1 MKKKDNYATSEFEL
15 GVMSTLDKNQQR
27 TIIKAIGV
35 GGGGINAVNL
45 MYQNIDGVTFAVLDS
60 DRQQLIDSQVPNRV
74 LLRPNAA
81 HGQGE
86 KARHAV
92 EESKAEIDAFL
103 DDDTRMVIIIG
114 SMGGDTGTDVAPEV
128 ARIAREKGLLTV
140 GIVTIPFQFEGTER
154 IQMALVGIEEMRK
167 HVDALFVINNEHLT
181 EIDNDLN
188 PSNAF
193 MKADETL
200 TTVVSS
206 LYCLITPIDPRVCM
220 DFNDVNFT
228 LRKGGNAFIVSG
240 FGSGERR
247 VTKALENAL
256 DSPLLKDCD
265 SFSFKKILMIIYYN
279 RDSESPLL
287 MEEMKQVQEFMEN
300 IDHEVD
306 VIWALAHDSTLNG
319 KIKVT
324 ILATGFD
331 VSYKSDIK
339 PLKNMLSQ
347 NG

>member
-1 MKKKDNYATSEFEL
+1 MKKKDNYATNEFEL
-15 GVMSTLDKNQQR
+15 GIMSTLDKNQQR
-27 TIIKAIGV
+27 TIIRAIGV
-35 GGGGINAVNL
+35 GAGGINAVNL

-60 DRQQLIDSQVPNRV
+60 DRQQLIDSPVRNRV
-74 LLRPNAA
+74 LLRPDTTHRSAA
-81 HGQGE
+81 
-86 KARHAV
+86 
-92 EESKAEIDAFL
+92 EESESEIAALF
-103 DDDTRMVIIIG
+103 DDDAKMVIIVAG
-114 SMGGDTGTDVAPEV
+114 LGGGTGTYAAPAV
-128 ARIAREKGLLTV
+128 ARIAREKEVALTV

-154 IQMALVGIEEMRK
+154 IQMALAGIEEMRK

-188 PSNAF
+188 PFNAF
-193 MKADETL
+193 MKADEAL

-206 LYCLITPIDPRVCM
+206 LYCVITPIDRRVCM
-220 DFNDVNFT
+220 DFNDVNYT

-256 DSPLLKDCD
+256 ESPLLKSCD
-265 SFSFKKILMIIYYN
+265 VFSFKKILMIIYSN
-279 RDSESPLL
+279 PDSETPLL
-287 MEEMKQVQEFMEN
+287 MKEVSEIQEFNESF
-300 IDHEVD
+300 DHEVD
-306 VIWALAHDSTLNG
+306 VIWASAHDSTL
-319 KIKVT
+319 KDQIKVT

-331 VSYKSDIK
+331 MSYKSDLK